1 LSLRSPFDK
10 LRALSRIERQRGYGM
25 DVARLLFGV
34 IILVLLLLLLIVLGL
49 LGLLY
54 ENENEEV
61 KE

>member
-34 IILVLLLLLLIVLGL
+34 IILVLLLLIVLGL

-54 ENENEEV
+54 ENENEE
-61 KE
+61 ENE

>member
-34 IILVLLLLLLIVLGL
+34 IILVLLLLIVLGL

>member
-1 LSLRSPFDK
+1 
-10 LRALSRIERQRGYGM
+10 M

-34 IILVLLLLLLIVLGL
+34 IILVLLLLIVLGL